1 MKKNVT
7 ISDVAKQVGVS
18 KSTISRYL
26 NGRYG
31 NMSEATR
38 LKIEQ
43 TIKAMNYRP
52 SKQAQALKSKKSHL
66 IGVLIADISNMYSS
80 ILLKGMGDI
89 FVKHNY
95 QTIIMDAANSLEK
108 EKELLEKLIDQ
119 GVEGLVI
126 QPCSSDNSNYD
137 FLQNVD
143 IPIIFVDRPLHSFR
157 WPVVTTDN
165 IQSIERLCANF
176 DLQSYRQIVVITE
189 PITNIITRKLRYQT
203 LERIA
208 QRAQISFKLLETELN
223 EQFDLIM
230 EQQVCLDGRDLW
242 FATNGRTLMQCLTF
256 LIDRKINI
264 PNQVSITGF
273 DDWNLTGLVGPGI
286 TSIEQPTYKIG
297 FQAAKNLMDI
307 LQENIT
313 LDELGEQIIPSV
325 IKIRK
330 SVRVKK

>member
-7 ISDVAKQVGVS
+7 ISDVAARVGVS
-18 KSTISRYL
+18 KATISRYL

-43 TIKAMNYRP
+43 TIKEMNYRP

-66 IGVLIADISNMYSS
+66 IGVLVADISNMYSS
-80 ILLKGMGDI
+80 ILLKGIGDI

-95 QTIIMDAANSLEK
+95 QMIIMDAANSLAK
-108 EKELLEKLIDQ
+108 ERELLEKLIDQ
-119 GVEGLVI
+119 GVEGIII
-126 QPCSSDNSNYD
+126 QPCSSDNQNYV
-137 FLQNVD
+137 FLESINL
-143 IPIIFVDRPLHSFR
+143 PLIFVDRPLHSFR
-157 WPVVTTDN
+157 WPIVTTDN
-165 IQSIERLCANF
+165 IQSIEHLCANF

-189 PITNIITRKLRYQT
+189 PITSIITRKLRYQT

-208 QRAQISFKLLETELN
+208 KRENILFKLVEVNLDDHFN
-223 EQFDLIM
+223 MIM
-230 EQQVCLDGRDLW
+230 DQQLCLDGRDLW
-242 FATNGRTLMQCLTF
+242 FATNGRTLMQCLTY
-256 LIDRKINI
+256 LISRGISI
-264 PNQVSITGF
+264 PEQVSISGF
-273 DDWNLTGLVGPGI
+273 DDWNLTELVGPGI

-307 LQENIT
+307 LQGKLT
-313 LDELGEQIIPSV
+313 LDELGEQIISSE

-330 SVRVKK
+330 SVRIK

>member
-1 MKKNVT
+1 MKKSVT

-31 NMSEATR
+31 NMSESTR

-43 TIKAMNYRP
+43 TIKEMNYRP

-80 ILLKGMGDI
+80 ILLKGIGDI
-89 FVKHNY
+89 FIKHNY
-95 QTIIMDAANSLEK
+95 QMIIMDAANSLEN

-119 GVEGLVI
+119 GVEGLII

-137 FLQNVD
+137 FLEIVD

-157 WPVVTTDN
+157 WPVVATDN

-189 PITNIITRKLRYQT
+189 PISNIITRKLRCQT

-208 QRAQISFKLLETELN
+208 KRENISFKLLEIELN
-223 EQFDLIM
+223 DQFSLILD
-230 EQQVCLDGRDLW
+230 QQLCLDGQELW
-242 FATNGRTLMQCLTF
+242 FATNGRMLMQCLTY
-256 LIDRKINI
+256 LIDKEINI
-264 PNQVSITGF
+264 TNQISITGF
-273 DDWNLTGLVGPGI
+273 DDWNLTRLVGPGI

-297 FQAAKNLMDI
+297 FQAAENLMNI
-307 LQENIT
+307 LQKEIA